1 MLGFSLQKLIVL
13 AAVIAIAWYGFK
25 WLSRYQQVQKDKKRE
40 TERLNRK
47 RKPAAKPAS
56 QDLEACTRC
65 GAFVPAG
72 STHDCG

>member
-47 RKPAAKPAS
+47 RKPAS

-72 STHDCG
+72 STHDCA